1 MFKVAYADKD
11 KIQNSIAQGVIPN
24 ESMIV
29 TNNDKKDAELSYLD
43 ENGNLKKI
51 VKKTVF
57 DSEAEMRVSLAHDD
71 YSGVVITYKDNQGNW
86 ATGIAG
92 ANGQLSDL
100 PVQDD
105 VVLTYDELHLN
116 GGGVPEM

>member
-57 DSEAEMRVSLAHDD
+57 DSEAEMRVALAHDD
-71 YSGVVITYKDNQGNW
+71 YSGVVVTYKDNQGNW
-86 ATGIAG
+86 ATGIAE
-92 ANGQLSDL
+92 ANGQMSDL
-100 PVQDD
+100 PVQND
-105 VVLTYDELHLN
+105 VILSYDELHLN